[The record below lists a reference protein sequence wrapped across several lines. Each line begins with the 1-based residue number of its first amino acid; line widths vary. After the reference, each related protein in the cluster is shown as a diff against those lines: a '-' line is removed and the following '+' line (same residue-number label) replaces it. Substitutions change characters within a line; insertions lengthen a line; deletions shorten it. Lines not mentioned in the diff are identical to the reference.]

1 MFIYLGT
8 YKKKNR
14 SHSSN
19 QETNHIINEQTSIN
33 RKQEINTDLL
43 TPNKENIKNS
53 LSKVIEFT
61 ECSEELAKKALLEYS
76 GNVNNAINAILT
88 GLILSFYFIFR

>member
-1 MFIYLGT
+1 MFIFLGT

-14 SHSSN
+14 SHSS
-19 QETNHIINEQTSIN
+19 NHIINEQTSIN